1 VAEPVEQDKPEEVEE
16 AQERSANTPLFL
28 EREEDSEQVRS
39 DKSEDREREEHP
51 VEEEGDIC
59 KTEPHSLADRGRKIT
74 RR

>member
-1 VAEPVEQDKPEEVEE
+1 MEQDRPEEAEG
-16 AQERSANTPLFL
+16 AQERLANTLL
-28 EREEDSEQVRS
+28 SSEQEEDSEQARS

-59 KTEPHSLADRGRKIT
+59 KTEPHLLADRGRKIT